1 MKVFATI
8 AALATLASAEIGYWK
23 LYCGDSVSH
32 STLYILK
39 AKRTDHSHCQCST
52 GALINQG
59 DIETNVTTTC
69 TSLGATYDYC
79 YLEVDESY
87 PNVYRSVLSADT
99 TCGRSTNPVL
109 SGGECTSAGS
119 WKYYEIY
126 YYL

>member
-1 MKVFATI
+1 MKVFATL
-8 AALATLASAEIGYWK
+8 AVLATIANAEIGYWK
-23 LYCGDSVSH
+23 LYCGDS
-32 STLYILK
+32 
-39 AKRTDHSHCQCST
+39 CST
-52 GALINQG
+52 GTLINQG

-119 WKYYEIY
+119 WEYYEIY